1 MVIFEL
7 MDDLNLAFLFVW
19 IIGYHNLYMYVSH
32 VLW

>member
-7 MDDLNLAFLFVW
+7 MDDLNLFLW